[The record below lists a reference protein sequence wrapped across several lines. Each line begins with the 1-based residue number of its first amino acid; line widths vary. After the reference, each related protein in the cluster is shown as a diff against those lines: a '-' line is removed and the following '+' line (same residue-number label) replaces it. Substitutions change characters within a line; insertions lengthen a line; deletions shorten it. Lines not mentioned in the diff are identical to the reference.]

1 MVYHF
6 IVKFYGGLCRR
17 LVETSFMG
25 CGDDSRWIFSFAF
38 ARCQGVVLAPE
49 KSVTVPAI
57 RILVT
62 VNGSMR

>member
-1 MVYHF
+1 
-6 IVKFYGGLCRR
+6 
-17 LVETSFMG
+17 MG